1 MEIEF
6 IATDTVINCA
16 GAQVHSGD
24 ILVGDGDGIVVIP
37 GRRAADVLYQAE
49 ELEDLEGQQERA
61 IASQAPMSELA
72 AILGKK
78 KIVRK

>member
-1 MEIEF
+1 M
-6 IATDTVINCA
+6 
-16 GAQVHSGD
+16 HSGD
-24 ILVGDGDGIVVIP
+24 ILLGDGDGLVVVP
-37 GRRAADVLYQAE
+37 GRRAADVLFQAE

-61 IASQAPMSELA
+61 IAGQVPRAELA